1 MRIRVSFAR
10 IRTRTVVVTIATI
23 NPATGETVRT
33 FEAHSDAEVEQR
45 LGLADA
51 AFRSWRATPLPARA
65 ELVHRLG
72 DILEEDLD
80 DLARTVTVEM
90 GKPIEQAKGE
100 VRKCAGGFR
109 YYAEHAEALLADEEV
124 PGSAKRRS
132 FVTYQPIGTVLA
144 VMPWNF
150 PLWQVGRFAAPA
162 LMLGNTGL
170 LKHASNVPQ
179 TALYL
184 EEACLRAGIPQGVF
198 QTLLVGSD
206 KVEGLLRDPR
216 VKAATLTGSEAAGRS
231 VASIAASEV
240 KKSVLELG
248 GSDPFIVMP
257 SADLGRAVEV
267 GVKARVQNN
276 GQSCIAAK
284 RFILHEDIAQE
295 YEERFAAEMAKLVV
309 GDPLDPATDIGPL
322 ATPSGRDE
330 VVEQVED
337 AIAKGAR
344 VLCGGER
351 IDRPGWFY
359 PPTALADL
367 TPDMR
372 VYREEV
378 FGPVAAMFTVASID
392 EAIALAND
400 SDFGLGSN
408 AWTEDAGEQQQF
420 IAELEAGMVFINWMV
435 TSYYDLPFGGVKRSG
450 YGRELSDPGIKEFA
464 NTKTV
469 WVD

>member
-1 MRIRVSFAR
+1 MLQD
-10 IRTRTVVVTIATI
+10 T
-23 NPATGETVRT
+23 
-33 FEAHSDAEVEQR
+33 
-45 LGLADA
+45 
-51 AFRSWRATPLPARA
+51 
-65 ELVHRLG
+65 
-72 DILEEDLD
+72 
-80 DLARTVTVEM
+80 
-90 GKPIEQAKGE
+90 
-100 VRKCAGGFR
+100 
-109 YYAEHAEALLADEEV
+109 EV
-124 PGSAKRRS
+124 PGTAAKRRS
-132 FVTYQPIGTVLA
+132 YVTYQPIGTVLA
-144 VMPWNF
+144 IMPWNF

-179 TALYL
+179 TAVYL
-184 EEACLRAGIPQGVF
+184 EEACLRAGIPAGVF
-198 QTLLVGSD
+198 QTLLIGSD
-206 KVEGLLRDPR
+206 KVEGLLRDRR

-231 VASIAASEV
+231 VASIAASEI
-240 KKSVLELG
+240 KHTVLELG

-284 RFILHEDIAQE
+284 RFILHEDIAEE
-295 YEERFAAEMAKLVV
+295 YEERYASEMAKLVV
-309 GDPLDPATDIGPL
+309 GDPLDPATDVGPL

-330 VVEQVED
+330 VAEQVED
-337 AIAKGAR
+337 AISKGAR

-351 IDRPGWFY
+351 IDSPGWFY
-359 PPTALADL
+359 PPTALAGL
-367 TPDMR
+367 TEDMR

-378 FGPVAAMFTVASID
+378 FGPVASMFTVGSID
-392 EAIALAND
+392 EAIELAND

-408 AWTEDAGEQQQF
+408 AWTEDAAEQQKF
-420 IAELEAGMVFINWMV
+420 ARELEAGMVFINWMV

>member
-1 MRIRVSFAR
+1 VG
-10 IRTRTVVVTIATI
+10 VTIATI
-23 NPATGETVRT
+23 NPATGETVKT
-33 FEAHSDAEVEQR
+33 FDAHTDAEVEER
-45 LGLADA
+45 VALADET
-51 AFRSWRATPLPARA
+51 FRTWRRTPLATRA

-72 DILEEDLD
+72 DVLDEDVD
-80 DLARTVTVEM
+80 EVARTMTIEM
-90 GKPIEQAKGE
+90 GKTLAQAKGE
-100 VRKCAGGFR
+100 VHKCAGGFR
-109 YYAEHAEALLADEEV
+109 YYAEHAEELLRDEDV
-124 PGSAKRRS
+124 PGTAAKRRS
-132 FVTYQPIGTVLA
+132 YVTYQPIGTVLA

-184 EEACLRAGIPQGVF
+184 EEACLRAGIPRGVF
-198 QTLLVGSD
+198 QTLLIGSD
-206 KVEGLLRDPR
+206 KVEGLLRDR
-216 VKAATLTGSEAAGRS
+216 RIKATTLTGSEGAGRS
-231 VASIAASEV
+231 VASIAASEI

-248 GSDPFIVMP
+248 GADPFIVMP

-284 RFILHEDIAQE
+284 RFILHADIAEE
-295 YEERFAAEMAKLVV
+295 YEERFAAEMTKLVV

-322 ATPSGRDE
+322 ATPGGRDE

-337 AIAKGAR
+337 AISKGAR
-344 VLCGGER
+344 LLCGGER
-351 IDRPGWFY
+351 IEGPGWFY
-359 PPTALADL
+359 PPSALADL

-372 VYREEV
+372 IYREEV
-378 FGPVAAMFTVASID
+378 FGPVASMFTVDSID

-400 SDFGLGSN
+400 SDFGLGAN
-408 AWTEDAGEQQQF
+408 AWTEDAAEQQHF
-420 IAELEAGMVFINWMV
+420 IDELEAGMVFINWMV

-450 YGRELSDPGIKEFA
+450 FGRELSGPGIKEFA

-469 WVD
+469 WID

>member
-1 MRIRVSFAR
+1 M
-10 IRTRTVVVTIATI
+10 TIATI
-23 NPATGETVRT
+23 NPATGETVKT
-33 FEAHSDAEVEQR
+33 FDAHTDSEVEER
-45 LGLADA
+45 LALADE
-51 AFRSWRATPLPARA
+51 AFGAWRATSFSERA

-72 DILEEDLD
+72 DVLESDIE
-80 DLARTVTVEM
+80 DLARTMVIEM
-90 GKPIEQAKGE
+90 GKPLEQAKGE
-100 VRKCAGGFR
+100 VRKCAGGFH
-109 YYAEHAEALLADEEV
+109 YYAEHAERLLQDTDV
-124 PGSAKRRS
+124 PGTAAKRRS
-132 FVTYQPIGTVLA
+132 YVTYQPIGTVLA

-179 TALYL
+179 TAVYL
-184 EEACLRAGIPQGVF
+184 EEACLRAGIPRGVF
-198 QTLLVGSD
+198 QTLLIGSD
-206 KVEGLLRDPR
+206 KVEGLLRDRR

-231 VASIAASEV
+231 VAAIAASEI
-240 KKSVLELG
+240 KHTVLELG

-284 RFILHEDIAQE
+284 RFILHEDIAEE
-295 YEERFAAEMAKLVV
+295 YEERFASEMAKLVV
-309 GDPLDPATDIGPL
+309 GNPLDPATDVGPL

-330 VVEQVED
+330 VAEQVED

-351 IDRPGWFY
+351 IDGPGWFY
-359 PPTALADL
+359 PPTALAGL
-367 TPDMR
+367 TEDMR

-378 FGPVAAMFTVASID
+378 FGPVASMFTVGSID

-408 AWTEDAGEQQQF
+408 AWTEDPAEQEKF
-420 IAELEAGMVFINWMV
+420 ARELEAGMVFINWMV

>member
-1 MRIRVSFAR
+1 VG
-10 IRTRTVVVTIATI
+10 VIATI

-33 FEAHSDAEVEQR
+33 FDPHSDAEVEQR
-45 LGLADA
+45 LALADE
-51 AFRSWRATPLPARA
+51 AFRSWRRTPFAARA
-65 ELVHRLG
+65 ELLHRLG
-72 DILEEDLD
+72 DVLEEDLD

-90 GKPIEQAKGE
+90 GKPLEQAKGE

-109 YYAEHAEALLADEEV
+109 YFAEHAEQMLKDEEV
-124 PGSAKRRS
+124 PGTAAKRRS

-184 EEACLRAGIPQGVF
+184 EEACLRAGIPRGVF
-198 QTLLVGSD
+198 QTLLIGSD
-206 KVEGLLRDPR
+206 KVEALLRDRR

-231 VASIAASEV
+231 VASIAASEI

-284 RFILHEDIAQE
+284 RFILHEDIAEE
-295 YEERFAAEMAKLVV
+295 YEERFAAQMAKLVV
-309 GDPLDPATDIGPL
+309 GDPLEPATDVGPL
-322 ATPSGRDE
+322 ATPLGRDE
-330 VVEQVED
+330 VAEQVQD
-337 AIAKGAR
+337 AISKGAR

-378 FGPVAAMFTVASID
+378 FGPVAAMFTVSSID

-408 AWTEDAGEQQQF
+408 AWTEDAAEQRQF
-420 IAELEAGMVFINWMV
+420 IDELEAGMVFINWMV
-435 TSYYDLPFGGVKRSG
+435 TSYFDLPFGGIKRSG

-464 NTKTV
+464 NSKTV
-469 WVD
+469 WID

>member
-1 MRIRVSFAR
+1 
-10 IRTRTVVVTIATI
+10 VTIATI
-23 NPATGETVRT
+23 NPATGETVKT
-33 FEAHSDAEVEQR
+33 FDAHTDSEVEER
-45 LGLADA
+45 LALADE
-51 AFRSWRATPLPARA
+51 AFGAWRATSFSERA

-72 DILEEDLD
+72 DVLESDIE
-80 DLARTVTVEM
+80 DLARTMVIEM
-90 GKPIEQAKGE
+90 GKPLEQAKGE
-100 VRKCAGGFR
+100 VRKCAGGFH
-109 YYAEHAEALLADEEV
+109 YYAEHAERLLQDTDV
-124 PGSAKRRS
+124 PGTAAKRRS
-132 FVTYQPIGTVLA
+132 YVTYQPIGTVLA

-179 TALYL
+179 TAVYL
-184 EEACLRAGIPQGVF
+184 EEACLRAGIPRGVF
-198 QTLLVGSD
+198 QTLLIGSD
-206 KVEGLLRDPR
+206 KVEGLLRDRR

-231 VASIAASEV
+231 VAAIAASEI
-240 KKSVLELG
+240 KHTVLELG

-284 RFILHEDIAQE
+284 RFILHEDIAEE
-295 YEERFAAEMAKLVV
+295 YEERFASEMAKLVV
-309 GDPLDPATDIGPL
+309 GNPLDPATDVGPL

-330 VVEQVED
+330 VAEQVED

-351 IDRPGWFY
+351 IDGPGWFY
-359 PPTALADL
+359 PPTALAGL
-367 TPDMR
+367 TEDMR

-378 FGPVAAMFTVASID
+378 FGPVASMFTVGSID

-408 AWTEDAGEQQQF
+408 AWTEDPAEQEKF
-420 IAELEAGMVFINWMV
+420 ARELEAGMVFINWMV